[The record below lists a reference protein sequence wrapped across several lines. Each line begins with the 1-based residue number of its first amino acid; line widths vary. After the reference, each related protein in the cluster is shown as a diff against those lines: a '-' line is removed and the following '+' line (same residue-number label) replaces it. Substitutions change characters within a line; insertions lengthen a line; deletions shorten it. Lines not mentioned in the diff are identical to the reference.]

1 MDAAARDTD
10 SLLNAISG
18 LVSERQSLRSDGATH
33 ERLEHNRL
41 EILRLQWEFS
51 YALVRRYLPQAQAA

>member
-10 SLLNAISG
+10 SLLSLISR
-18 LVSERQSLRSDGATH
+18 LVSDRQLLRSNGASS

-41 EILRLQWEFS
+41 EIARLQWEFS
-51 YALVRRYLPQAQAA
+51 YALVRRYLPQAEAA